1 MHAVTAH
8 QLQAI
13 KTSPLDFSPG
23 LVQPKRASRVL
34 STFVR
39 DCLDLTEDVEVLS
52 ARTARHSPISTSM
65 VGDVILMN
73 NQGVLEAGQVWAF
86 AKILD
91 ETFAVV
97 QMFAF
102 NSRNAA
108 ESTAIYR
115 ILDKYDFTP
124 INEIIDSAIFN
135 EYEPGRLK
143 VVMPLDIDSCL

>member
-39 DCLDLTEDVEVLS
+39 NCLDLTEDVEVLS
-52 ARTARHSPISTSM
+52 ATTARHSPISISM

-73 NQGVLEAGQVWAF
+73 NQGVLEAGQVLGF
-86 AKILD
+86 REDLG
-91 ETFAVV
+91 
-97 QMFAF
+97 
-102 NSRNAA
+102 RNVR
-108 ESTAIYR
+108 S
-115 ILDKYDFTP
+115 
-124 INEIIDSAIFN
+124 SADVCF
-135 EYEPGRLK
+135 
-143 VVMPLDIDSCL
+143 